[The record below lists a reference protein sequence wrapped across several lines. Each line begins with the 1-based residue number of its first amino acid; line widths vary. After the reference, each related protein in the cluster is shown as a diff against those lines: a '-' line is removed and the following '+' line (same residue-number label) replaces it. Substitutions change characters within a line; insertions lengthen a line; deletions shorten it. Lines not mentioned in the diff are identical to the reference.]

1 MDKTDTT
8 IEVSA
13 QSPGSE
19 SPGSRD
25 SGENV
30 FQRLISVEGPPR
42 LVQKALLQTLKEPI
56 NEISKITEQNKK
68 T

>member
-8 IEVSA
+8 IEVNA
-13 QSPGSE
+13 QSPSSE

-25 SGENV
+25 SGKNV
-30 FQRLISVEGPPR
+30 FQWLISVEGPPR

-56 NEISKITEQNKK
+56 NEISKITEQNPK